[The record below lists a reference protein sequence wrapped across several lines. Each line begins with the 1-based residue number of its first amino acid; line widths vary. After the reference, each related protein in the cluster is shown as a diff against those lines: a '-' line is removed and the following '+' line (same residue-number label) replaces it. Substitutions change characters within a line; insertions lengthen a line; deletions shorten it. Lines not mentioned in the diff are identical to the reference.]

1 MYPFKQAKVL
11 LGLHVPQVGNAC
23 FRELHVE
30 LNYRFTESKEGKA
43 ICHEGMDIYKD

>member
-30 LNYRFTESKEGKA
+30 LNLSVYWIKRRQSNLPRRYG
-43 ICHEGMDIYKD
+43 YL